1 MVMQQERKYPVFVMC
16 GRDHQRSRLLKNID
30 PDEKYKSKALLPFL
44 GRRLIDWQLEALNRS
59 SYIEGLYLLG
69 LSAADARFSFP
80 VHYVPV
86 ETTAEFPDKLAA
98 GLEYLSAIGKNSHLV
113 VISSSDAPG
122 IQTPQ
127 INQFFEHLYSLPGS
141 EFVLSL
147 VPEDRVEVAF
157 PNSGRVV
164 LRFRDQNLI
173 LGELFAL
180 SPRAIRNNR
189 KIISQISTRRLQI
202 NRQAEK
208 INPKP
213 VIRLLAQKPHM
224 WGVII
229 KYLFG
234 RATLEDA
241 ERMITKTFGYQTKG
255 VIISD
260 AGFGMD
266 IDLPEDYERLKSYVQ
281 ALMCPP

>member
-1 MVMQQERKYPVFVMC
+1 MQQERKYPVFVMC
-16 GRDHQRSRLLKNID
+16 GRDHQRSRLLKIID

-44 GRRLIDWQLEALNRS
+44 GRRLIDWQMEALNRS
-59 SYIEGLYLLG
+59 PYIEGLYLLG
-69 LSAADARFSFP
+69 LSAADASFSFP

-86 ETTAEFPDKLAA
+86 ETTAEFPDKLTA
-98 GLEYLSAIGKNSHLV
+98 GIEYLSTIGKNANLV

-127 INQFFEHLYSLPGS
+127 VNQFFEHLNALPGS

-147 VPEDRVEVAF
+147 VPEDLVEVAF

-173 LGELFAL
+173 LGELYAL
-180 SPRAIRNNR
+180 SPRAIRDHR
-189 KIISQISTRRLQI
+189 
-202 NRQAEK
+202 
-208 INPKP
+208 NPKP

-224 WGVII
+224 RGVII

-241 ERMITKTFGYQTKG
+241 ERMITKAFGYQTRG
-255 VIISD
+255 MIISD

-281 ALMCPP
+281 ALL